1 MKTKTLV
8 ISTIKYQ
15 EKSLIVKCFTLS
27 DGLMSFFVRDAFSS
41 SGKSVKKAAY
51 FQPLTLLEIE
61 FKPKNRN
68 TLSYFSSIKPYVY
81 QSIAHDIA
89 KSTMVLFLSEVFNA
103 AIKDETKNE
112 DLFLFLETAL
122 LWLDQNDD
130 IADFHLVLL
139 LEMTKFLGFYP
150 SVSKDDFFEMT
161 DGIFIPLESKTC
173 LSKSESDLLKLL
185 LSKKINSVEK
195 TFNSSH
201 RRQLLD
207 ILMDYYFIHIENFRK
222 PKSLE
227 VLKEVFSN

>member
-1 MKTKTLV
+1 MKTKALV
-8 ISTIKYQ
+8 INTVKYQ
-15 EKSLIVKCFTLS
+15 DKSLVVKCFTLS

-68 TLSYFSSIKPYVY
+68 TISYFSNIKPHVY

-89 KSTMVLFLSEVFNA
+89 KSTMVMFLSEVFNA
-103 AIKDETKNE
+103 AIKEETKNE

-150 SVSKDDFFEMT
+150 SASKEDFFEMIE
-161 DGIFIPLESKTC
+161 GVFVPLESNSC
-173 LSKSESDLLKLL
+173 LSKQESDWFKVL
-185 LSKKINSVEK
+185 LSKKIHMSEK
-195 TFNSSH
+195 TFTHSQ
-201 RRQLLD
+201 RRHLLD
-207 ILMDYYFIHIENFRK
+207 ILMDYYSIHIENFRR